1 QVKQIPPARRPR
13 SLGRCHPG
21 VATLRP
27 PLQPPEVHPAAVV
40 RLSGPQD
47 LLQNGLPRAGRP
59 TRRPFRPPR
68 RSRPGGRAPLHHP
81 PPPPPRPSRAV
92 AAAPPPPP
100 PKGPPPRWP
109 PLPGAPRPSPPPSRR
124 FLKRRRGVK
133 RAALDSTG
141 LDLGHASRYYVRRRN
156 GAQKRWQ

>member
-1 QVKQIPPARRPR
+1 DQCEGSGAGRRTRAGGAATAVVTSPAEASEPRVQRRSGELLLGRGERANALERELCLHVGIPESAQPVRAIEKDKRGRECSVENLNPKWPLGSLSLCEQVKQIPPARRPR

-59 TRRPFRPPR
+59 TR
-68 RSRPGGRAPLHHP
+68 
-81 PPPPPRPSRAV
+81 
-92 AAAPPPPP
+92 
-100 PKGPPPRWP
+100 
-109 PLPGAPRPSPPPSRR
+109 
-124 FLKRRRGVK
+124 
-133 RAALDSTG
+133 
-141 LDLGHASRYYVRRRN
+141 
-156 GAQKRWQ
+156 